1 MNTKIRTAIFPV
13 AGLGTR
19 LLPATISVPK
29 ELMPIINT
37 PLIQFAVD
45 EAREAG
51 IERLVF
57 VSHPSKLAIEKY
69 LRHDTE
75 LHDMLSANGNTDCL
89 EMLNWQCPSACG
101 TELIFTMQGER
112 KGLGH
117 AVLCGR
123 GLSHPGP
130 VAVVLPDDLIFGEP
144 GCLVQMIKAYEE
156 NGSRGH
162 MVATMDVAPTAV
174 SSYGILSIAKAEG
187 QLLRANGI
195 VEKPTPETAPSTDA
209 VVGRYILD
217 ETIFDALAQTPPG
230 AGGEIQLTDAI
241 AAELDHA
248 PLLGFRFRGQRFD
261 CGNPKGLLAATVA
274 RASVDP
280 DLYQMLGEQ
289 FVSHR
294 FAAE

>member
-1 MNTKIRTAIFPV
+1 MERKVTKAIFPV

-19 LLPATISVPK
+19 FLPATKAVPK
-29 ELMPIINT
+29 EMLTILDKPV
-37 PLIQFAVD
+37 IQYAVD

-69 LRHDTE
+69 LRHDAELNAALKAEGETGCVDMLNLQHQITE
-75 LHDMLSANGNTDCL
+75 LV
-89 EMLNWQCPSACG
+89 
-101 TELIFTMQGER
+101 FTMQSER

-123 GLSHPGP
+123 EHSHPGP
-130 VAVVLPDDLIFGEP
+130 VAVILPDDLILGKP
-144 GCLVQMIKAYEE
+144 GCLAQMVKSYEE

-162 MVATMDVAPTAV
+162 MVATTNVARSTV
-174 SSYGILSIAKAEG
+174 SSYGVLSIAQDEG

-195 VEKPTPETAPSTDA
+195 VEKPVPETAPSTYA

-217 ETIFDALAQTPPG
+217 ETIFDALARTQPG
-230 AGGEIQLTDAI
+230 AGDEIQLTDAI
-241 AAELDHA
+241 AADLDHA
-248 PLLGFRFRGQRFD
+248 PLLGFRFHGQRFD
-261 CGNPKGLLAATVA
+261 CGHPKGLLAATVA
-274 RASVDP
+274 QASLDP
-280 DLYQMLGEQ
+280 DLSQMLCEQ